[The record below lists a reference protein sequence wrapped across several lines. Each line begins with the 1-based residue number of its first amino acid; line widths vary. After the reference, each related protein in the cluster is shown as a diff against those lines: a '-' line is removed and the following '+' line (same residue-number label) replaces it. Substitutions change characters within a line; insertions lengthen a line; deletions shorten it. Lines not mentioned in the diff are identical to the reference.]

1 MFDFIIKYWIEFLFG
16 IIVVVITTMYK
27 TLLKNVK
34 ENKALKDGMKG
45 ILHNDIIYRC
55 KKLLIIGYVTLDDL
69 EELEYLFKP
78 YEELGG
84 NGTAKKM
91 MDRVYMLPIKKEEEF
106 K

>member
-1 MFDFIIKYWIEFLFG
+1 MVDFIIKYWIEFLFG
-16 IIVVVITTMYK
+16 ILVVGMTTMYK
-27 TLLKNVK
+27 ILLKNVK

-55 KKLLIIGYVTLDDL
+55 KKFLIIGYVTLDDL

-78 YEELGG
+78 YKELGG

-91 MDRVYMLPIKKEEEF
+91 MDRVYNLPIKKEEDC
-106 K
+106 